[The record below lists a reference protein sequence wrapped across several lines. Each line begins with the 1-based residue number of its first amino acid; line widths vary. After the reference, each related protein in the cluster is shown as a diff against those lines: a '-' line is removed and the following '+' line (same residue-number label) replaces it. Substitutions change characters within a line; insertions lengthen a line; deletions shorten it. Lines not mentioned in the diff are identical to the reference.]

1 MTKITAFRERRG
13 AFFGSTLASALAKD
27 PNPDAFWPA
36 AVQAEGKT
44 GLEVCHYIVNGYAG
58 QGASERVNQKV
69 GSHFRNPSPLAM
81 ALTLL
86 VRDVRR

>member
-13 AFFGSTLASALAKD
+13 AFFGSTLASAPAKD
-27 PNPDAFWPA
+27 PNPVSFWAA
-36 AVQAEGKT
+36 AVQAECKI
-44 GLEVCHYIVNGYAG
+44 GLKVCRYIANGYAG
-58 QGASERVNQKV
+58 QGASERMNQKV
-69 GSHFRNPSPLAM
+69 GSHFRGPSPLAM

>member
-27 PNPDAFWPA
+27 PNPDALGAA
-36 AVQAEGKT
+36 AVQAEDKT
-44 GLEVCHYIVNGYAG
+44 GLGVCRYIANGYAG
-58 QGASERVNQKV
+58 KGVSERVNQKV

>member
-36 AVQAEGKT
+36 AVQAESET
-44 GLEVCHYIVNGYAG
+44 GLRVCRYIANGYEPEG
-58 QGASERVNQKV
+58 G
-69 GSHFRNPSPLAM
+69 LAF
-81 ALTLL
+81 
-86 VRDVRR
+86 